1 MARTSRK
8 HKKRNRI
15 LLLLALLLLA
25 YAVLWFIT
33 PSVDQYYGDGGQ
45 DGVIVSME
53 IPLLEDDDI
62 VTIHTGYA
70 LAYEEEHEQPK
81 WVAYHLTR
89 DEVYGVHER
98 QDNFRADPSISTG
111 SAELDDY
118 RGSGYDRGHLIPAAD
133 QTWTEEAMSDSF
145 YMSNMSPQEPAFN
158 RGIWADLEAA
168 VRTMAVTEGSVYV
181 VTGPVLTDGPYKQ
194 IGEQGVSVPEYYYK
208 AILDYQEPE
217 YKAIGFLLPN
227 KGSDEDLE
235 SFATSIDELEKRT
248 SIDFFPQLPDDQE
261 NILESEF
268 AVADWNLE
276 EFRASQEEREAY
288 AHDNTSVV
296 IPQKEDTT
304 VTKVKQIIDRLMVQ
318 TKREARS
325 FSRSLDI
332 PILEALP
339 F

>member
-45 DGVIVSME
+45 DGVIASME
-53 IPLLEDDDI
+53 IPLLEDD
-62 VTIHTGYA
+62 TGYA

-168 VRTMAVTEGSVYV
+168 GRTMAVTEGSVYV

-194 IGEQGVSVPEYYYK
+194 IGEQGVSVPKYYYK

-248 SIDFFPQLPDDQE
+248 SIDLFPQLPDDQE

-268 AVADWNLE
+268 AVSDWNLE

-296 IPQKEDTT
+296 IPQKDDTT